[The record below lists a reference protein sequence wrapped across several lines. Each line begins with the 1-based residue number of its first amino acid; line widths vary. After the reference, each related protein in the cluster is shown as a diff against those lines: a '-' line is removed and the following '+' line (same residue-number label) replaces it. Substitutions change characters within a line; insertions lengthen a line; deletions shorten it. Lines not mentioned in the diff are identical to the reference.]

1 MDALETLLRPAVRIL
16 NKNIPEVTRARELC
30 AQLSGTTAAVRV
42 KNTALTAYFKIN
54 DESIELSGAAE
65 SDPDICIT
73 GSLLTLGRMA
83 GSGDAEAIRDG
94 SLELIGDAET
104 AQAFQ
109 ELLAAAKP
117 DLEESV
123 STIVGDAAAH
133 GLGRFGRGLR
143 RWASDARSTMG
154 ANIREYLQEESRDV
168 PSRYEVERFAA
179 QVGDLRDDV
188 ERLAAR
194 VHRLQE
200 RAD

>member
-1 MDALETLLRPAVRIL
+1 MDALETLLRPAVQIL
-16 NKNIPEVTRARELC
+16 NRNIPEVTRARELC
-30 AQLSGTTAAVRV
+30 AQLAGTTAAVRV
-42 KNTALTAYFKIN
+42 KNTALTAYFTIH
-54 DESIELSGAAE
+54 DESIGLSGAIE

-73 GSLLTLGRMA
+73 GSLLTLARMA
-83 GSGDAEAIRDG
+83 GSGDAGAIRDG

-109 ELLAAAKP
+109 ELLTAAKP

-133 GLGRFGRGLR
+133 GLGRLSRGAS
-143 RWASDARSTMG
+143 RWARDARSTMG

-179 QVGDLRDDV
+179 QLGDLRDDV

-194 VHRLQE
+194 VRRLQE